1 MGNFNTVGPNGR
13 SGILKKVPVTADFNQ
28 MIIDQLM
35 TTNDFLDCSKQTLRT
50 IEFSLTDV
58 SGNEI
63 PLHGSHVSFSLIF
76 DQMNTNT

>member
-1 MGNFNTVGPNGR
+1 
-13 SGILKKVPVTADFNQ
+13 

-35 TTNDFLDCSKQTLRT
+35 TTNDFLSCEKQTLRT

-58 SGNEI
+58 NGNEI
-63 PLHGSHVSFSLIF
+63 PLHGSHVSFSIIF